1 MPKRIGILEL
11 LLETA
16 SLSPTDKVFGHFFK
30 HLLSSIMPQAIAVW
44 CRQSGHEVHYAT
56 YYGQADPKRLLPDD
70 LDVVFV
76 ATCTQSSTL
85 AYALAKLYR
94 RDSVLTVI
102 GGPHAKTFPEACLP
116 YFDLVVKE
124 CDRELVTDILSDHFD
139 PPSIVSS
146 GRVLTDFPS
155 VEERI
160 PEIRVS
166 TASKNGDGVRG
177 FIAILASIGC
187 PYSCDFCTDW
197 NSRYVAL
204 PKEQLAADLRYISE
218 HHPRALIAYHDPNFA
233 VRFDET
239 MDIIESIPDGRRNRY
254 VMESS
259 LSILKDD
266 RLHRLRR
273 TNCLFVAPGVESFAG
288 YSNKAGA
295 GAKQGRDKLEK
306 VADHFT
312 LLREFVPG
320 LQANFI
326 FGIDLDRGREPAEL
340 IIEFMR
346 RLPFVWPGV
355 NIPTPFGGTPLHDQ
369 FRAEGRILET
379 MPVAFYFAPYL
390 VTTLKNYEPLEYY
403 DHLIDIYSAMTSQRA
418 LLDRLTMRVPM
429 MIRAMHVL
437 RTFAMRQELA
447 EMRRIRKLLATDSQF
462 RAFHEGRSDALP
474 AFYHW
479 RFEQRL
485 GRYAQL
491 VPLKERAPIPPSKP
505 AHRPQVGEPISA

>member
-1 MPKRIGILEL
+1 M

-30 HLLSSIMPQAIAVW
+30 RQMSSIMPQAIAVW
-44 CRQSGHEVHYAT
+44 CRQSGHAVFYAT

-70 LDVVFV
+70 LDVVFI
-76 ATCTQSSTL
+76 ATCTQASPL

-94 RDSVLTVI
+94 QDGALTI
-102 GGPHAKTFPEACLP
+102 LGGPHAKAFPEACLP

-124 CDRELVTDILSDHFD
+124 CDRELVSDILGGHYD

-155 VEERI
+155 VEERMPDIRTTTATRRDGSIAGSI
-160 PEIRVS
+160 P
-166 TASKNGDGVRG
+166 
-177 FIAILASIGC
+177 ILASIGC

-197 NSRYVAL
+197 NSRYIAL
-204 PKEQLAADLRYISE
+204 PKAKLAADLHYIAA

-239 MDIIESIPDGRRNRY
+239 MDVIDSIPGGHRNRY
-254 VMESS
+254 IMESS

-266 RLHRLRR
+266 RLHRLRD

-288 YSNKAGA
+288 YSNKAGS
-295 GAKQGRDKLEK
+295 GARQGRDKLEK
-306 VADHFT
+306 VVEHFI

-326 FGIDLDRGREPAEL
+326 FGTDVDRGREPVEL

-369 FRAEGRILET
+369 FRAEGRILEA
-379 MPVAFYFAPYL
+379 MPIAFYFAPYL
-390 VTTLKNYEPLEYY
+390 VTTLKHYGPLEYY
-403 DHLIDIYSAMTSQRA
+403 DHLIDIYAAMTSHRA
-418 LLDRLTMRVPM
+418 LLARLTMRAPAL
-429 MIRAMHVL
+429 IRSMHVL
-437 RTFAMRQELA
+437 RTLAMRQELA

-462 RAFHEGRSDALP
+462 RAFHEGRDQPLP
-474 AFYHW
+474 VFYHR
-479 RFEQRL
+479 RFKKRL
-485 GRYAQL
+485 GRFAPL
-491 VPLKERAPIPPSKP
+491 VPVEERAPLPPCKP
-505 AHRPQVGEPISA
+505 APRPESGERVAA